1 MDKQADKDNYLIL
14 LGNVARRCRAVQDFG
29 SYFSVFIFN
38 NILGGFMKQ
47 KVTVMCLVMSA
58 TLAAS
63 CATMHKSLLTG
74 VSVGV
79 STGVVSGSAISRGEG
94 VIKGAIVGAA
104 IGAASSYL
112 IHKALQKRDSKTR
125 RQTLLNLDKFS
136 VSAPTRGQGVQD
148 FRLSAPDVD
157 KECFDWEV
165 RGNQLVQ
172 QHCVWT
178 IQGNSSWLPSTR
190 RRK

>member
-1 MDKQADKDNYLIL
+1 
-14 LGNVARRCRAVQDFG
+14 
-29 SYFSVFIFN
+29 
-38 NILGGFMKQ
+38 MKQ
-47 KVTVMCLVMSA
+47 KMMVMCLVL
-58 TLAAS
+58 LAISVSS
-63 CATMHKSLLTG
+63 CATLQKSVLTG
-74 VSVGV
+74 SSVGMGA
-79 STGVVSGSAISRGEG
+79 GVVASTAIAGG
-94 VIKGAIVGAA
+94 KGALKGALVGAL
-104 IGAASSYL
+104 IGGASSYL
-112 IHKALQKRDSKTR
+112 IHRVLQKRDSDTR

-136 VSAPTRGQGVQD
+136 VSAPTHGAGVQN

-178 IQGNSSWLPSTR
+178 IRGNATWSPSTR